1 LKPQR
6 EGVGK
11 YINLNKH
18 KFDDDNEANKTKKTK
33 TINSSFGDFSSW

>member
-1 LKPQR
+1 MKPQR